1 MKKGFTLIELIAVI
15 TFITLIILVST
26 PLILNQISTSRETK
40 FEVFQS
46 DLCLA
51 AEAYLTHDDTN
62 ENDESFDEATE
73 QKTVTIAEL
82 IAGGYLKSNTINPR
96 TNQPVNNSDYILVTI
111 NDDGG
116 YTCEFQGVATSS
128 SDYMAT
134 TITYDNANTGI
145 NCNNA
150 QCAVDKIAEIMD

>member
-15 TFITLIILVST
+15 TFITLIVLVST

-51 AEAYLTHDDTN
+51 AEAYLTNDDTN
-62 ENDESFDEATE
+62 EDFNDPTDKPK
-73 QKTVTIAEL
+73 QVTMAEL
-82 IAGGYLKSNTINPR
+82 ITGGYLKSNTINPR

>member
-62 ENDESFDEATE
+62 EDFNDPIDEP
-73 QKTVTIAEL
+73 KRVTMSEL
-82 IAGGYLKSNTINPR
+82 ITGGYLKSSTINPR
-96 TNQPVNNSDYILVTI
+96 TNQKVNATDYVLVTI

-116 YTCEFQGVATSS
+116 YTCEFQGVETSKA
-128 SDYMAT
+128 DYTAV
-134 TITYDNANTGI
+134 TIAYDNANTGI
-145 NCNNA
+145 NCSNA
-150 QCAVDKIAEIMD
+150 QCAVDKIADMMN

>member
-62 ENDESFDEATE
+62 EDFDDPTDTPK
-73 QKTVTIAEL
+73 QVTMAEL

-96 TNQPVNNSDYILVTI
+96 TNQPVNSSDYVLVTI

-134 TITYDNANTGI
+134 TITYDNAVTGL
-145 NCNNA
+145 NCTNA
-150 QCAVDKIAEIMD
+150 QCAVDKIAELMD